1 MTPLMHAR
9 AQGVDDEELRQL
21 MLRTALEV
29 AVPLWIE
36 VVRRMDPD
44 ERAEVAAECS
54 AIIACGEK
62 RDETRGR
69 HGAGPALLA
78 HGMPGKTRD
87 VFNAT
92 AVGLAVMAF
101 APGGVNYLGS
111 HWEASP

>member
-1 MTPLMHAR
+1 MTPGMHAR
-9 AQGVDDEELRQL
+9 AQGVNDDELRQL
-21 MLRTALEV
+21 MLRTALNV

-36 VVRRMDPD
+36 VVRLMGD
-44 ERAEVAAECS
+44 EQRAEVAAECS
-54 AIIACGEK
+54 SIIACGEK
-62 RDETRGR
+62 CDETRGR

-92 AVGLAVMAF
+92 ALGLALLAF
-101 APGGVNYLGS
+101 APGGMNYLGC